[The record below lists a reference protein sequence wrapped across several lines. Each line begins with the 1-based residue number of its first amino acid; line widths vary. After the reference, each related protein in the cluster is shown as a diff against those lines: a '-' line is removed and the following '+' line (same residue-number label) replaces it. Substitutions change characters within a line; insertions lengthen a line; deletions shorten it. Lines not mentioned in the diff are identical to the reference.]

1 MTKETELD
9 QLRKIRINDLQIGS
23 RILLGIS
30 KLLEKNEN
38 VGIRLGMYDGGTSLF
53 PPSGFKPKGGK
64 ISATVYMTDRC
75 VDVYP
80 PGTTCQIDLAY
91 IGISNDGIL
100 SVEMRRFSPHWKHC
114 PMFDKISQYNGPERQ
129 GRISLGEVE
138 KIFSE
143 IQNDIQEAFNLKR

>member
-1 MTKETELD
+1 MIKETELD
-9 QLRKIRINDLQIGS
+9 QLRKIRVNDLQIGS

-38 VGIRLGMYDGGTSLF
+38 VGIELGMYDGGMSLF

-75 VDVYP
+75 VGIYP
-80 PGTTCQIDLAY
+80 PSTTCQMDVAY
-91 IGISNDGIL
+91 IGISDDGIL
-100 SVEMRRFSPHWKHC
+100 RVEMRPFSSHWKYY
-114 PMFDKISQYNGPERQ
+114 PMFDKISQYDGPERQ

-138 KIFSE
+138 KIFSG
-143 IQNDIQEAFNLKR
+143 IQDDIQEVFDLKR